1 MCIGWRYSPC
11 IVEIQWYCIQC
22 DIKTIFDG
30 DILNIIS
37 IPLEELRYAFRKF
50 SPVDRMI
57 LSRDSGELND
67 YFTITKGQLIDL
79 HYFCICDKDI
89 NDIENETVSYKPINQ

>member
-1 MCIGWRYSPC
+1 MMIQSK
-11 IVEIQWYCIQC
+11 EIILVNA
-22 DIKTIFDG
+22 DFDG